1 VEYRDGQPETVRL
14 TWEQFEQQGWERAA
28 STIRHE
34 LIHVH
39 LLNEGVGAGHG
50 EAFEQLASELDTQ
63 VHCERFAEPN
73 WWVTCTDCENRM
85 GRYRRSKLVTNPENY
100 HCGNCGGRLQVEAN
114 ES

>member
-1 VEYRDGQPETVRL
+1 MTEPANESKAVPAGEYAIEPDCS
-14 TWEQFEQQGWERAA
+14 RAEFLA
-28 STIRHE
+28 VAKVYARAVVDHFD
-34 LIHVH
+34 
-39 LLNEGVGAGHG
+39 LNVSV
-50 EAFEQLASELDTQ
+50 SELDTQ